1 MSLNGYQ
8 RILVLL
14 TVPVAIGTA
23 YSYLEDIPHYSAY
36 PEDLMGGVSWV
47 VGWWAFYFAVR
58 WVRAGFRGESR

>member
-1 MSLNGYQ
+1 MRLNGYQ

-14 TVPVAIGTA
+14 TVPVAIGTV
-23 YSYLEDIPHYSAY
+23 YSYFEDVPYYSAY

-58 WVRAGFRGESR
+58 WVRAGFKPESS